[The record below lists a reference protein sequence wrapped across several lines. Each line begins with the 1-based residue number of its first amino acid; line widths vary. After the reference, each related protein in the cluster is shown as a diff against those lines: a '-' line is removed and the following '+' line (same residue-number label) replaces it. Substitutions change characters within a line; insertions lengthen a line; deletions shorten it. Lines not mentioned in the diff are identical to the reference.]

1 MAQVITR
8 KTIAKHSG
16 ITWKDIMFYCFGD
29 FGNCLIFACANV
41 LLNKYYTSCLMF
53 NPAYIIIIFAIARIW
68 DAVNDPIMGRIA
80 DKMKPNKHG
89 KFKRW
94 FLYISVP
101 YAIATVLM
109 FVQNGPAKV
118 IEGYC
123 VAPWQYI
130 LAGLTYIFFGMCM
143 TAIQI
148 PYGSLASVVT
158 VDSKERAKLS
168 IARGIAGNLGG
179 MPVLAV
185 KALSFKTEEGASV
198 VKWGPLIIG
207 VGILGVLSI
216 VFMLLCY
223 KGSKERWEPKPAP
236 REKGAFK
243 KAIGRITHSRSMLSI
258 CVISVIVAG
267 GGMFKGVIT
276 PFISADFFGYE
287 GAMTILPDVFD
298 CVGVAVTMFL
308 VPVISKKM
316 GKKESSAAGLYFA
329 TLMNALMML
338 LFFLVKFDAFGEAKN
353 ATAPYILYVVGNFLS
368 GIGSGFFSC
377 LLWGMAADAIDEI
390 QINTGIRED
399 GTSYSIMMF
408 SRKIGQTA
416 AFCGGQGI
424 LLAIGYTGGIALDL
438 SQKTSLWFI
447 AMGTVIACYGVGA
460 LLFTFWYPISKA
472 RLEEIQDEK
481 EVMLAKLEAVK
492 IKAKNPY
499 TGILSEAAPATAG
512 AGKKGSKK

>member
-1 MAQVITR
+1 MAQVISR

-16 ITWKDIMFYCFGD
+16 INWKDIMFYCFGD
-29 FGNCLIFACANV
+29 FGNCLVFACANV
-41 LLNKYYTSCLMF
+41 LLNKYYTNCLMF
-53 NPAYIIIIFAIARIW
+53 NPVYIIIIFAIARIW

-80 DKMKPNKHG
+80 DRMKPGKHG

-94 FLYISVP
+94 FLFMSIP

-109 FVQNGPAKV
+109 FCQNGPAV
-118 IEGYC
+118 VESMTA
-123 VAPWQYI
+123 APWQYV
-130 LAGLTYIFFGMCM
+130 LAGFTYILFGMCM

-158 VDSKERAKLS
+158 LDSKERAKLS

-185 KALSFKTEEGASV
+185 KALAFKNNEQTGAPEV
-198 VKWGPLIIG
+198 RWTPLIVG
-207 VGILGVLSI
+207 VAVLAAFAI
-216 VFMLLCY
+216 IFMLICY
-223 KGSKERWEPKPAP
+223 KGSKERWTPDPAP

-243 KAIGRITHSRSMLSI
+243 KAIGRITHSRAMLSI

-267 GGMFKGVIT
+267 GGMFKSVIT

-287 GAMTILPDVFD
+287 GAMTILPDIFD
-298 CVGVAVTMFL
+298 GVGIAVTMFL
-308 VPVISKKM
+308 VPVVSRKM
-316 GKKESSAAGLYFA
+316 GKKESAAAGLYFA
-329 TLMNALMML
+329 TLMNALMMFI
-338 LFFLVKFDAFGEAKN
+338 FFMVKFDVFGEAKN
-353 ATAPYILYVVGNFLS
+353 ATAPYILYIVGNFLS
-368 GIGSGFFSC
+368 GLGAGFFSC

-390 QINTGIRED
+390 QIKTGIRED

-424 LLAIGYTGGIALDL
+424 LVAINYVGTNVLDMQ
-438 SQKTSLWFI
+438 QKTTLWFV
-447 AMGTVIACYGVGA
+447 AMGVLIACYGIGA
-460 LLFTFWYPISKA
+460 LLFTFWYPIGKA

-481 EVMLAKLEAVK
+481 EIMLA
-492 IKAKNPY
+492 
-499 TGILSEAAPATAG
+499 AAE
-512 AGKKGSKK
+512 GKKVKANKTPYKDIKVKTVGAR